1 MLVRELMTQDPV
13 RIPETRSLRDA
24 EALMREYD
32 MRHIPV
38 VNPEGFLV
46 GILSDRDLRSY
57 MPWDAQMG
65 VPNLEAIE
73 KRSEPV
79 TAAMQPDPISVTP
92 EDGVH
97 SVIDLMVEW
106 KIGAVPVVESGSEIL
121 VGIIS
126 YVDVLKAA
134 RPSLET

>member
-1 MLVRELMTQDPV
+1 MLVRDLMTDDPV
-13 RIPETRSLRDA
+13 RIPENRTLREA
-24 EALMREYD
+24 EQLMREYD
-32 MRHIPV
+32 MRHVPV
-38 VNPEGFLV
+38 VNGRGDLV

-57 MPWDAQMG
+57 MPWESQSG

-73 KRSEPV
+73 KRSQPV

-92 EDGVH
+92 EDEVP

-106 KIGAVPVVESGSEIL
+106 KIGAVPVVEAGSETL

-126 YVDVLKAA
+126 YVDVLRAA
-134 RPSLET
+134 RSSL